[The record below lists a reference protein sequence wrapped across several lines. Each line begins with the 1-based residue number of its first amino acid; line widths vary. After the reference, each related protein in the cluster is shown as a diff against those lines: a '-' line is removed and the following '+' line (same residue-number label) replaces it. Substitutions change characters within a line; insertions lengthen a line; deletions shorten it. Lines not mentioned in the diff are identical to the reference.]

1 MGTTTEICILIQRH
15 TESGFE
21 SGPLQGVTQ
30 EKKETKHH
38 PFEQVASG
46 INPKPCLL
54 SSLRILL
61 WTGRDLFPE
70 TDTSLPTALQ
80 LTVSRD
86 FCLSI

>member
-1 MGTTTEICILIQRH
+1 METTTEIRILIQHR

-21 SGPLQGVTQ
+21 SGTLQGVTQ
-30 EKKETKHH
+30 EKKETKHR

-54 SSLRILL
+54 SSLGILL
-61 WTGRDLFPE
+61 WTRRDLFPE
-70 TDTSLPTALQ
+70 TGTSLPTALQ

-86 FCLSI
+86 FCLGF